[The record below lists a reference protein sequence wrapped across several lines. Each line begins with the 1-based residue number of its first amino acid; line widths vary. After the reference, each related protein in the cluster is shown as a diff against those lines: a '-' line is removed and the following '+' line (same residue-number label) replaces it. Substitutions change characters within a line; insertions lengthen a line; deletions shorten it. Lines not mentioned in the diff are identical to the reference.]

1 MRKKK
6 ELDERKIVYDISSW
20 SETERRNE
28 MLLKAA
34 LRLWRYN
41 DIMYYEGRYSS

>member
-1 MRKKK
+1 MRDGDEREKKKNMRKKK

-34 LRLWRYN
+34 LR
-41 DIMYYEGRYSS
+41 

>member
-1 MRKKK
+1 MEMKERKEEYEKRRK

-34 LRLWRYN
+34 
-41 DIMYYEGRYSS
+41 D

>member
-1 MRKKK
+1 MEMKERTENERKKNMMK
-6 ELDERKIVYDISSW
+6 REMGLLYDISSW

-34 LRLWRYN
+34 F
-41 DIMYYEGRYSS
+41 I

>member
-34 LRLWRYN
+34 LDNR
-41 DIMYYEGRYSS
+41 DIIMYEGRNCS

>member
-34 LRLWRYN
+34 FIYDLCMCSIIKIIYN
-41 DIMYYEGRYSS
+41 I